1 MLKREITF
9 EDFNGETVTEVH
21 YFNLTKTELVE
32 LELDY
37 SGGIENNIMAIVEA
51 RDGKTLMKEFKKI
64 ILMAYGK
71 KSEDGR
77 RFVKTDA
84 LREEFTQTAAFD
96 ALFYE
101 LATDE
106 EAAAKFIEGVIPKMN
121 DEEKDQLKAKMADK
135 LKTEERPKTTS
146 ELANELS

>member
-106 EAAAKFIEGVIPKMN
+106 AAAAKFIEGVIPKMN